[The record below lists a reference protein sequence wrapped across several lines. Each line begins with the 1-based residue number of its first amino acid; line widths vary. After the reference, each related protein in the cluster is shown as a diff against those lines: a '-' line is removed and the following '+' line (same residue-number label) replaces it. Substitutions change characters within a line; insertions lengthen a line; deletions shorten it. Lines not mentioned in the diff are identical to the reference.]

1 MGKGSLVKL
10 KAGFFRLQYAV
21 KDSLLLADLMYKD
34 TPNNLYLKR
43 KKDIFDRF
51 RRKYAVVV

>member
-43 KKDIFDRF
+43 KKDIF
-51 RRKYAVVV
+51 